1 MYLTYRMLSKL
12 VHYKKLLIKKFLVK
26 SEPITITSQDILNEQ
41 TDTLQ
46 SESQRMYYKI
56 PPTKQ
61 PYAVSYNGTNKYT
74 VNCNGANLIANT
86 LYYES

>member
-1 MYLTYRMLSKL
+1 MLSKL

-41 TDTLQ
+41 INPLQ

-56 PPTKQ
+56 PPPNNHMQFPITIRQNLRK
-61 PYAVSYNGTNKYT
+61 T
-74 VNCNGANLIANT
+74 VDVLI
-86 LYYES
+86 

>member
-41 TDTLQ
+41 ANPLQ

-56 PPTKQ
+56 PPPSNHMQFPITGRI
-61 PYAVSYNGTNKYT
+61 N
-74 VNCNGANLIANT
+74 IR
-86 LYYES
+86 

>member
-1 MYLTYRMLSKL
+1 MLSKL

-41 TDTLQ
+41 TNPLQ

-56 PPTKQ
+56 PPEQ
-61 PYAVSYNGTNKYT
+61 PYAVSYNATKKF
-74 VNCNGANLIANT
+74 A
-86 LYYES
+86 

>member
-1 MYLTYRMLSKL
+1 MLSKL

-41 TDTLQ
+41 TNPLQ

-56 PPTKQ
+56 PPSNHMQFPITRRK
-61 PYAVSYNGTNKYT
+61 NLRKT
-74 VNCNGANLIANT
+74 VKV
-86 LYYES
+86 